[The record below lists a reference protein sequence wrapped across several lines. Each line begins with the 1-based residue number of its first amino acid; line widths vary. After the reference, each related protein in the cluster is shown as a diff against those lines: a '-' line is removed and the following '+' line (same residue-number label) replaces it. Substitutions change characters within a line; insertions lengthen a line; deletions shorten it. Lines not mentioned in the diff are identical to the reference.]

1 MTRLRLL
8 SRPGCHLCEEM
19 RTRVDELLGDAAREW
34 EVVDVD
40 SDPRLASQFGEA
52 IPVLYVNGRLFA
64 RTRLPPVATKLR
76 LRRAAR
82 RPAPG
87 SG

>member
-1 MTRLRLL
+1 
-8 SRPGCHLCEEM
+8 M
-19 RTRVDELLGDAAREW
+19 RAKVDELLGDAAREW

-40 SDPRLASQFGEA
+40 SDRHLASRFGEA

-64 RTRLPPVATKLR
+64 KTRLPPVATKLR

-82 RPAPG
+82 RPPSG

>member
-19 RTRVDELLGDAAREW
+19 RARVDELLEDAAREW

-40 SDPRLASQFGEA
+40 SDRELARRFGEA

-64 RTRLPPVATKLR
+64 KTRLPPVATKLR

-82 RPAPG
+82 RPARG